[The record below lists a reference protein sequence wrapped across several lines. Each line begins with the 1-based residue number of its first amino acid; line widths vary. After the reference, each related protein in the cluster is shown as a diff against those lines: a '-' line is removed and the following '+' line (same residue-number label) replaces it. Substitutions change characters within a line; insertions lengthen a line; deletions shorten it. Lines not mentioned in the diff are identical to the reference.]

1 MAVRGGRRQHTWSA
15 PVSWR
20 EARVLEVARAVAS
33 AHQGPLSRA
42 DWLLAFAEPVLQA
55 GATDPA
61 LPAYLREQAERALAG
76 LQAEHAELAAHPP
89 RPGRPP
95 AI

>member
-1 MAVRGGRRQHTWSA
+1 MAVRGARRRQTWSA

-33 AHQGPLSRA
+33 ARRGPLSRA
-42 DWLLAFAEPVLQA
+42 DWLLALAEPLLTHGTA
-55 GATDPA
+55 DPA
-61 LPAYLREQAERALAG
+61 LPAHLRQEAERAPVG
-76 LQAEHAELAAHPP
+76 LPTERAELTAHPA

-95 AI
+95 AL

>member
-1 MAVRGGRRQHTWSA
+1 MAVRGGRRQQTWSA

-33 AHQGPLSRA
+33 ARRGPLSRA
-42 DWLLAFAEPVLQA
+42 DWVLALAEPLLKEGTA
-55 GATDPA
+55 DPA
-61 LPAYLREQAERALAG
+61 LPARLRQEAERALVG
-76 LQAEHAELAAHPP
+76 LQAERAELAAHPP

-95 AI
+95 AL